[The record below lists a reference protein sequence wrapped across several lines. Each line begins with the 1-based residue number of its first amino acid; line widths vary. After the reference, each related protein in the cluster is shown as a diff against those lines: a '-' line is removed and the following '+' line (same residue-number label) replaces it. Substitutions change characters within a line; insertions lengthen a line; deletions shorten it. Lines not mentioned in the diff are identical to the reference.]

1 MKRILAL
8 LLVALMAVSML
19 SAFADEEPRNIT
31 LAVWWDMYY
40 DSDDEGWEA
49 NPGATGKESDIM
61 RYDNV
66 KVIED
71 TYNVT
76 FEFVNPTYAGT
87 IDSLN
92 NSILAAEPDFDIYT
106 VELGFGVP
114 AVMNGLACDLRDVLD
129 PDDPLLTHDD
139 PIMNFVDLSN
149 GAVSLLYAKG
159 AENQVD
165 HVYNLA
171 FNLQMIE
178 DANLEDPRDLVER
191 GEWTWDK
198 FREYCQV
205 LTRDIDGDGVTDV
218 YGYGG
223 WLGDFLPYWFMS
235 NGTYVAATATENFS
249 SAEVGETLK
258 FLQDLYITDKVA
270 YPIPEES
277 GWDVCRWLY
286 RDKKVAF
293 CTTTTWILDN
303 YKDYTEADPNLDFD
317 MVFIPYPIGPS
328 GNAETNS
335 TQLANSNYWM
345 IPSNVEDPKLVY
357 NVLRQYVN
365 WFQGDTELRDDP
377 DELEWH
383 YVTTSNKFDL
393 QEENFEVMLE
403 YGSRTMVDFLQVFIN
418 DIPFLQF
425 LNGEYTPAQLQE
437 QYKQVVQDQLDQLFN

>member
-1 MKRILAL
+1 
-8 LLVALMAVSML
+8 
-19 SAFADEEPRNIT
+19 
-31 LAVWWDMYY
+31 
-40 DSDDEGWEA
+40 
-49 NPGATGKESDIM
+49 
-61 RYDNV
+61 
-66 KVIED
+66 
-71 TYNVT
+71 
-76 FEFVNPTYAGT
+76 
-87 IDSLN
+87 
-92 NSILAAEPDFDIYT
+92 
-106 VELGFGVP
+106 
-114 AVMNGLACDLRDVLD
+114 RDVLD
-129 PDDPLLTHDD
+129 PDDPLLSHED

-171 FNLQMIE
+171 FNLQMIQE
-178 DANLEDPRDLVER
+178 ANLEDPRDLVER

-205 LTRDIDGDGVTDV
+205 LTRDIDGDGVIDV

-235 NGTYVAATATENFS
+235 NGTYIAATATENFS

-293 CTTTTWILDN
+293 CTTTTWILDS

-335 TQLANSNYWM
+335 TQLANSNYWL

-377 DELEWH
+377 LELEWH

-393 QEENFEVMLE
+393 QEYNFDVMME
-403 YGSRTMVDFLQVFIN
+403 YGSRTMVDFLQIFIN
-418 DIPFLQF
+418 DIPFRQF
-425 LNGEYTPAQLQE
+425 LDGEYTPAQLQE
-437 QYKQVVQDQLDQLFN
+437 QYKQVVQDNLDQLFG

>member
-92 NSILAAEPDFDIYT
+92 NSILAGEPDFDIYT

-171 FNLQMIE
+171 FNLQMIQE
-178 DANLEDPRDLVER
+178 ANLEDPRDLVER

>member
-92 NSILAAEPDFDIYT
+92 NSLLAGEPDFDIYT

-418 DIPFLQF
+418 DIPFRQF
-425 LNGEYTPAQLQE
+425 LDGEYTPAQLQE

>member
-40 DSDDEGWEA
+40 DSDDDGWEA

-92 NSILAAEPDFDIYT
+92 NSILAGEPDFDIYT

-171 FNLQMIE
+171 FNLQMIQE
-178 DANLEDPRDLVER
+178 ANLEDPRDLVER

-205 LTRDIDGDGVTDV
+205 LTRDIDGDGVIDV

>member
-40 DSDDEGWEA
+40 DSDDEGWES

-92 NSILAAEPDFDIYT
+92 NSILAGEPDFDIYT

>member
-40 DSDDEGWEA
+40 DSDDEGWES

-92 NSILAAEPDFDIYT
+92 NSILAGEPDFDIYT

-178 DANLEDPRDLVER
+178 EANLEDPRDLVER

-418 DIPFLQF
+418 DIPFRQF
-425 LNGEYTPAQLQE
+425 LDGEYTPAQLQE

>member
-19 SAFADEEPRNIT
+19 SALADEPRNIT

-92 NSILAAEPDFDIYT
+92 NSILAGEPDFDIYT
-106 VELGFGVP
+106 VELGWGVP

-129 PDDPLLTHDD
+129 PDDPLLSHED

-171 FNLQMIE
+171 FNLQMIQE
-178 DANLEDPRDLVER
+178 ANLEDPRDLVER

-205 LTRDIDGDGVTDV
+205 LTRDIDGDGVIDV

-235 NGTYVAATATENFS
+235 NGTYIAATATENFS

-293 CTTTTWILDN
+293 CTTTTWILDS

-335 TQLANSNYWM
+335 TQLANSNYWL

-377 DELEWH
+377 LELEWH

-393 QEENFEVMLE
+393 QEYNFDVMME
-403 YGSRTMVDFLQVFIN
+403 YGSRTMVDFLQIFIN
-418 DIPFLQF
+418 DIPFRQF
-425 LNGEYTPAQLQE
+425 LDGEYTPAQLQE
-437 QYKQVVQDQLDQLFN
+437 QYKQVVQDNLDQLFG

>member
-92 NSILAAEPDFDIYT
+92 NSILAGAPDFDIYT

>member
-40 DSDDEGWEA
+40 DSDDEGWES

-92 NSILAAEPDFDIYT
+92 NSILAGEPDFDIYT

-178 DANLEDPRDLVER
+178 EANLEDPRDLVER

-293 CTTTTWILDN
+293 CTTTTWILDS

-418 DIPFLQF
+418 DIPFRQF
-425 LNGEYTPAQLQE
+425 LDGEYTPAQLQE

>member
-92 NSILAAEPDFDIYT
+92 NSILAGEPDFDIYT

-178 DANLEDPRDLVER
+178 EANLEDPRDLVER

-293 CTTTTWILDN
+293 CTTTTWILDS
-303 YKDYTEADPNLDFD
+303 YKDYTEAEPNLDFD